1 MEAHMFSLKSDL
13 LFSSLL
19 EARDFAKRINAR
31 FHPVP
36 HSDADP
42 RELQRLRAELKAA
55 REKVRLMSVI
65 NRNRIY

>member
-1 MEAHMFSLKSDL
+1 MFSLKSDL

-19 EARDFAKRINAR
+19 EAKDFAKRINAR
-31 FHPVP
+31 LRPVP

-55 REKVRLMSVI
+55 REKARLMSVI